1 VIAAVLAAL
10 VVVVPVLVVTTVNMI
25 GLGLLALALF
35 GFGRVE
41 RLPVAGAGVVVVAGE
56 LESAWH
62 GNSLVLQIAAAVSG
76 LALLAAFELASWS
89 QQLASTGA
97 DRGAYRAQ
105 LRILV
110 GRLGIV
116 ACVLALLVVAARGLV
131 GHQPALGIAGGLGAI
146 GLVAGLIW
154 LTARPGGTRT

>member
-1 VIAAVLAAL
+1 VLATL

-35 GFGRVE
+35 GVGRIE
-41 RLPVAGAGVVVVAGE
+41 RLPVAGAGVIVVAGE

-62 GNSLVLQIAAAVSG
+62 GNSLVLQIAAAVCG

-105 LRILV
+105 LRILL

-116 ACVLALLVVAARGLV
+116 AGLLALLVVAARGV
-131 GHQPALGIAGGLGAI
+131 GHQPALGIAAGVGAM

-154 LTARPGGTRT
+154 LSARPGGTT